1 MIKKN
6 PIKSF
11 TGDGREC
18 TPESRIVKIGL
29 EFWNRIR
36 NVHHLFPRLCC
47 CGRSRILHRPCVR
60 QTKPGLQ
67 TGRLAHSPTAVRE
80 RALHQILPRGG
91 FLSQGQIFVGFR
103 THLRWQRR
111 LFSKNLQWQTWGFL
125 MSATSRVAH
134 LREGNYLSPLIGLFS
149 LLPNFS
155 KVHPSPIW
163 KVLIL
168 CASGHLVWLPGS
180 FIVVKV
186 KPFFKIFPHDSNT
199 GLSVCCDFIKKWKSE
214 DMCITRGPFL
224 EFWEAS
230 QIPGWFFC
238 QHCDTFFKWW
248 YKWNIF
254 TVECRLVLLFLNRRL
269 QCLHIFIIGAL

>member
-80 RALHQILPRGG
+80 RALHQIHSRGG
-91 FLSQGQIFVGFR
+91 FLSQWQILLDFGHICGGRGFFCCKIYSGRLWGFR
-103 THLRWQRR
+103 WVQQVGWLISEKGIIF
-111 LFSKNLQWQTWGFL
+111 LFSMT
-125 MSATSRVAH
+125 V
-134 LREGNYLSPLIGLFS
+134 IGLFS
-149 LLPNFS
+149 F
-155 KVHPSPIW
+155 SPISQKFTHLKSGRCSFSVQVATW
-163 KVLIL
+163 SALVCLCVIHCGESETIL
-168 CASGHLVWLPGS
+168 QSICSW
-180 FIVVKV
+180 
-186 KPFFKIFPHDSNT
+186 
-199 GLSVCCDFIKKWKSE
+199 
-214 DMCITRGPFL
+214 
-224 EFWEAS
+224 
-230 QIPGWFFC
+230 
-238 QHCDTFFKWW
+238 
-248 YKWNIF
+248 
-254 TVECRLVLLFLNRRL
+254 
-269 QCLHIFIIGAL
+269 